1 MNPLSMK
8 KYFENNIKKVIGQI
22 ISLSLG
28 VVIIYF
34 IFAIG
39 GGFLTVVS
47 KLQEVPFKDKVTFI
61 SSEDEESTKKLEEC
75 YGELIENNEVDRVL
89 KIEYN
94 SSTMKTIMGMMGCR
108 VYGLGREDI
117 KYIFNKENYKLT
129 EGRLPE
135 ENDEIVA
142 SVEYVKANG
151 YKINDYI
158 GNEVRDSEQLIG
170 KKKLVGIFNGEEITA
185 YYLNDNIRSYGYL
198 ALFNNFE
205 EIEKISDKY
214 EKDIRIIDKNTH
226 SKYSTSLKTSFK
238 FFGAFIIGIMI
249 LIEWVILNNLMYIN
263 LFSRKGE
270 LALLYAIGQSDKKIR
285 KMIMAEQGAIIFV
298 GYFLGVL
305 IGIIGMIFF
314 NSVYLEVVGQKFPI
328 FSPWY
333 LLGGFILSLMMILT
347 SRLPLRKFF
356 KKVDRVVVLEGS

>member
-1 MNPLSMK
+1 MNPLSTR
-8 KYFENNIKKVIGQI
+8 KYFANNMKKVIGQV

-28 VVIIYF
+28 VAIIYF

-47 KLQEVPFKDKVTFI
+47 KLQEAPYKDKVIFM
-61 SSEDEESTKKLEEC
+61 SSKEEDSTKKLEEC
-75 YGELIENNEVDRVL
+75 YGRLIENNGVDKVL

-129 EGRLPE
+129 DGRLPE
-135 ENDEIVA
+135 DNDEIIA

-170 KKKLVGIFNGEEITA
+170 KKKLVGIFNGDEITA
-185 YYLNDNIRSYGYL
+185 YYLNDNIRNYSYL

-205 EIEKISDKY
+205 SIEKISDKY
-214 EKDIRIIDKNTH
+214 QKDIRVIDKNT
-226 SKYSTSLKTSFK
+226 YSNLMISLKTSFK
-238 FFGAFIIGIMI
+238 FFGVFIIGIMI

-270 LALLYAIGQSDKKIR
+270 LALLYAIGQSDKKVR
-285 KMIMAEQGAIIFV
+285 KMILAEQGAIIFV
-298 GYFLGVL
+298 GYLLGAF

-314 NSVYLEVVGQKFPI
+314 NSIYLEGVGQKFPV
-328 FSPWY
+328 FSPSY
-333 LLGGFILSLMMILT
+333 LAGGFILSLIMILT
-347 SRLPLRKFF
+347 CRLPLRKFF
-356 KKVDRVVVLEGS
+356 KKVDRVVVLEGA